1 MAFNQPIGN
10 WDTSSGGD
18 MENMFKESPFN
29 QPIGNWDTSKVT
41 NMRSMFE
48 NNKAFNQDISGL
60 KVTWRN
66 DNMFRGADAYNR
78 AHG

>member
-1 MAFNQPIGN
+1 
-10 WDTSSGGD
+10 
-18 MENMFKESPFN
+18 
-29 QPIGNWDTSKVT
+29 
-41 NMRSMFE
+41 MFE